1 MDPNELSI
9 LVRAL
14 DGEWETLGSESTR
27 FRGVVPE
34 NVQFSADQWGSS
46 TCSFELRRDP
56 GVLHPDL
63 AAFTEC
69 EIWVAGL
76 KCWSGRVKETPTR
89 EGADPIISVQGQ
101 GWQYHLDDDLYQR
114 MYTRMRLDGFTD
126 MRSSLT
132 ATLGEAGLAA
142 AGQVSIDGTA
152 ITLTYPSGALFY
164 SGTTVGCYLDL
175 GPEPAS
181 WMQTISL
188 EATTSNN
195 TSGVSVFARASSS
208 GPDNSTWSGGSYEDA
223 INASLT
229 TIGAGPYAWLHNC
242 ATPRRWLQLFIFLP
256 VGAGAAT
263 GADHWVRF
271 HRVMLHS
278 DPSWGFGGYS
288 SLRASAVVNDALSR
302 TTVKLSSDRSLVEPV
317 DDQFPIPEFEMSSH
331 QTPREVISAVN
342 AFENYETKVDVERVP
357 VFRPRVTAPLYE
369 IGEWSG
375 AEFEDASANSGEEI
389 LNRVIVQGTGA
400 GGVPISVERWAGG
413 LSPGSFSGISPL
425 ANPSGTVDATGWSVS
440 GTLTRN
446 TTTFFSSPASLHG
459 QTPGPA
465 AEPFV
470 MTASASGTITSG
482 QRYRLYLQY
491 RPAQIILVYSITL
504 KVTVTPSNRVYEKT
518 FDVAGS
524 TLFAPLILDFLVP
537 ESVAANTGYTVQ
549 ITGNRQGSGTRN
561 IGFFEDISLSRIT
574 TTVVDRQG
582 FVRSRVM
589 PVQNRVTEASA
600 ARLGDLYL
608 EQHRTTPFTGGFK
621 ATGLGGVRR
630 MLGGTSV
637 HPAWLAKDTGQLVRV
652 GHVIDPDTGAI
663 GRDERIA
670 AVTYSHNEQTATV
683 SLSEDRA
690 GFDSLLSRL
699 AAVVR

>member
-1 MDPNELSI
+1 VDPNELSI
-9 LVRAL
+9 VVRAL

-27 FRGVVPE
+27 YRGIVPE
-34 NVQFSADQWGSS
+34 NVQFSADPWGSS
-46 TCSFELRRDP
+46 TCSFELRRHA
-56 GVLHPDL
+56 GALHPDL

-175 GPEPAS
+175 GLEPAS
-181 WMQTISL
+181 WMRTISL

-195 TSGVSVFARASSS
+195 TPGVSVYARASSS

-223 INASLT
+223 ISTPLT

-256 VGAGAAT
+256 AGAGAAT

-288 SLRASAVVNDALSR
+288 SLKASAVVNDALSR

-342 AFENYETKVDVERVP
+342 AFENYETKVDVERRMI
-357 VFRPRVTAPLYE
+357 FGPRSTAPLYE

-389 LNRVIVQGTGA
+389 LNRVIVQGTSA
-400 GGVPISVERWAGG
+400 GGVPISVERWANGPTLLG
-413 LSPGSFSGISPL
+413 VAQV
-425 ANPSGTVDATGWSVS
+425 ANPSASVDVSGWSLVAPS
-440 GTLTRN
+440 GGTATLVRN
-446 TTTFFSSPASLHG
+446 TSVFHSSPASFR
-459 QTPGPA
+459 PGTGNPLYI
-465 AEPFV
+465 E
-470 MTASASGTITSG
+470 SGVVTQAFTVG
-482 QRYRLYLQY
+482 ERYRLSVWVQN
-491 RPAQIILVYSITL
+491 PQ
-504 KVTVTPSNRVYEKT
+504 T
-518 FDVAGS
+518 FDSIFSPAVVQVKVNGSVVASS
-524 TLFAPLILDFLVP
+524 TMYMPPTSPWIEMTADWLVRTP
-537 ESVAANTGYTVQ
+537 GTSYTVLIYFQ
-549 ITGNRQGSGTRN
+549 SGAFFDDVALYRQSP
-561 IGFFEDISLSRIT
+561 
-574 TTVVDRQG
+574 TVVDRQG

-608 EQHRTTPFTGGFK
+608 AQHKTTPFTGGFK

-630 MLGGTSV
+630 TLGGSSV

-670 AVTYSHNEQTATV
+670 AVTYDHNAQTATV
-683 SLSEDRA
+683 SLSEDRG
-690 GFDSLLSRL
+690 GFDALLSRL